1 MTDPLRST
9 DVPDEGPGAGRP
21 PPDLA
26 TCQAQLLELQREF
39 EGFTYAV
46 AHDLRAPLRAITGFL
61 EALSDDHLQQLPPA
75 GQAYLLRAVDCS
87 CRAQRMVDTLLRL
100 NRLARQPLE
109 RRPTPLADLVNNAR
123 REVGRDVAGRDLVWQ
138 IAELPVVVAD
148 RLMVQDAL
156 VQLLGNAIKFTR
168 PQPRAVIEVFATRG
182 GEETAFAVRD
192 NGVGFNAARA
202 EHLGQPF
209 ARFHG
214 QQDFE
219 GVGSGLAIA
228 ERIFRKHGGRLWAE
242 AQEGRGATIY
252 FTLGAEALPAGA
264 TG

>member
-1 MTDPLRST
+1 MTDPLRSA
-9 DVPDEGPGAGRP
+9 DVPNEVPEALRP
-21 PPDLA
+21 PADLA
-26 TCQAQLLELQREF
+26 TCQAQLAELQREF

-75 GQAYLLRAVDCS
+75 AQTYLMRAVDCS

-100 NRLARQPLE
+100 NRIARQPLD

-123 REVGRDVAGRDLVWQ
+123 REAGREAAGRELVWR
-138 IAELPVVVAD
+138 IAELPVVVVD

-156 VQLLGNAIKFTR
+156 VQLLDNAIKFTR
-168 PQPRAVIEVFATRG
+168 ARPRGEIEVFATRLG
-182 GEETAFAVRD
+182 DETAFAVRD

-202 EHLGQPF
+202 ENLGQPF

-219 GVGSGLAIA
+219 GVGAGLAIA
-228 ERIFRKHGGRLWAE
+228 AKIFRKHAGRLWAE
-242 AQEGRGATIY
+242 AQDGRGATLY
-252 FTLGAEALPAGA
+252 FTLGAAALSDG
-264 TG
+264 